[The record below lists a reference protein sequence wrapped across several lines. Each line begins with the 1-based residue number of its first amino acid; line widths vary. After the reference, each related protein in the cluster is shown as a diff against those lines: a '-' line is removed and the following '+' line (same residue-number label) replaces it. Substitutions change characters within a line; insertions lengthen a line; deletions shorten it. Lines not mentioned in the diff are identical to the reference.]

1 MASSI
6 RAKCVYNSCV
16 NSRGGE
22 QSGSGQRWRG
32 GLKEGRR
39 TNDDNSNG
47 MANNAV
53 QEASEKKICA
63 NSIREFYH
71 VILKWKISDWLICW
85 KMFPFGWTVQ
95 CCTAFAPERWA
106 KATQKCC
113 VWKEKKN
120 GTRENVRWHLRR
132 FNSNNSQ
139 CWSMREQWGVHTLAK
154 PFSRNTQQTHCMHNI
169 IRYFADYI
177 IINKASIKWLLSAN
191 WQQSSVE

>member
-53 QEASEKKICA
+53 QEANEKKICA

-113 VWKEKKN
+113 VWKEKKMEHERMWDGIWGDSTATTASAGVWESN
-120 GTRENVRWHLRR
+120 GAFIPWLNH
-132 FNSNNSQ
+132 S
-139 CWSMREQWGVHTLAK
+139 HA
-154 PFSRNTQQTHCMHNI
+154 THNRHIACI
-169 IRYFADYI
+169 I
-177 IINKASIKWLLSAN
+177 
-191 WQQSSVE
+191 